1 MFFEASKRD
10 DFERDITLRWTGAG
24 EFLRDDRPINF
35 KPGTELPIDH
45 SLRAYCEILHDLTV
59 PGRRKMQIEIM
70 GQKVSHARP
79 FEPYPKDVLG
89 AVRTFLE
96 PFRGHL
102 SPKVIKIFEN

>member
-1 MFFEASKRD
+1 MKVFFEASKRD

-59 PGRRKMQIEIM
+59 AGRRKMQIEIM
-70 GQKVSHARP
+70 GQKVAPCPLRAP
-79 FEPYPKDVLG
+79 NGRGFG
-89 AVRTFLE
+89 AVHGQ
-96 PFRGHL
+96 FRFPQISRSWGK
-102 SPKVIKIFEN
+102 SN